1 VLILYWVQSGRG
13 KTVQKSLLMAVFIA
27 MVVFCLL
34 LEFAT
39 EGRIPFLVMLDVWH
53 CYALMA
59 VTCVVNAACILSMR
73 RMAIRQ

>member
-1 VLILYWVQSGRG
+1 MLRKIAAHLAIIFGGMCFVLFV
-13 KTVQKSLLMAVFIA
+13 A

-39 EGRIPFLVMLDVWH
+39 EGRIPFLVFLDVWH

-59 VTCVVNAACILSMR
+59 AACVINAACVLWMR
-73 RMAIRQ
+73 RLSIRR